1 MDQQE
6 AKYEKCL
13 VHAKNLVEELEAKR
27 YSEVDTLLGELS
39 KFNENGLFQE
49 IGKLTRDLHDTLNN
63 FDLEPRISKLTVS
76 EIPDAKERLNHVITL
91 TQNAANR
98 TLSVVEDTLP
108 RSEQLKK
115 KSISLK
121 TEWDRFTKRD
131 MQIEEFRGL
140 SDEIDDFL
148 EWTSINAVVIHKG
161 LSEVMMAQDF
171 QDLTGQIIK
180 RVISL
185 VQEVE
190 DSLVGLIR
198 ITGGKSL
205 EKVVEEQQQPEKD
218 IKAVGPQVP
227 GLKQATDVVNG
238 QDDVDDL
245 LSSLG
250 F

>member
-13 VHAKNLVEELEAKR
+13 AHAKSLVKELEEKN
-27 YSEVDTLLGELS
+27 YSEVDILLGELS
-39 KFNENGLFQE
+39 KFNESGLFQE
-49 IGKLTRDLHDTLNN
+49 IGKLTRELHDTLNN

-108 RSEQLKK
+108 RSEQLEK

-121 TEWDRFTKRD
+121 AEWDRFTKRN
-131 MQIEEFRGL
+131 MQVEEFRGL
-140 SDEIDDFL
+140 SDKIDDFL

-198 ITGGKSL
+198 ITGGKNL
-205 EKVVEEQQQPEKD
+205 GKVVEKEQKPEKD
-218 IKAVGPQVP
+218 IEAVGPNVP
-227 GLKQATDVVNG
+227 GLKRESEVVNG

>member
-1 MDQQE
+1 MDPQE
-6 AKYEKCL
+6 AKYEECL
-13 VHAKNLVEELEAKR
+13 TQAKNLVKELEAKR
-27 YSEVDTLLGELS
+27 YFEADILLSELS

-49 IGKLTRDLHDTLNN
+49 VGKLTRELHNTLSN

-91 TQNAANR
+91 TQNAANK
-98 TLSVVEDTLP
+98 TLSVVENTLP
-108 RSEQLKK
+108 CSEKLEKTA
-115 KSISLK
+115 ISLK
-121 TEWDRFTKRD
+121 EKWDRFKQRD
-131 MQIEEFRGL
+131 MEVEEFRGL
-140 SDEIDDFL
+140 SDEIDEFL

-180 RVISL
+180 RVITL

-190 DSLVGLIR
+190 DSLVGLVR
-198 ITGGKSL
+198 ITGRKSMDTMDGK
-205 EKVVEEQQQPEKD
+205 EKKPEKD
-218 IKAVGPQVP
+218 IEAVGPQVP
-227 GLKQATDVVNG
+227 GLKRESEVVNG

>member
-6 AKYEKCL
+6 AKYEECL
-13 VHAKNLVEELEAKR
+13 AHAKKMVKELEAKH
-27 YSEVDTLLGELS
+27 YSEVDILLGELS
-39 KFNENGLFQE
+39 RFHENGLFQE
-49 IGKLTRDLHDTLNN
+49 VGKLTRELHDTLNN

-115 KSISLK
+115 KSIKLK
-121 TEWDRFTKRD
+121 AEWDRFKKRD
-131 MQIEEFRGL
+131 MEIEEFRGL
-140 SDEIDDFL
+140 SNKIDEFL

-180 RVISL
+180 RVITL

-198 ITGGKSL
+198 ITGSKGL
-205 EKVVEEQQQPEKD
+205 EKTIDEEKRPEKD
-218 IKAVGPQVP
+218 IEAVGPQVP
-227 GLKQATDVVNG
+227 GLKRESEVVNG

>member
-1 MDQQE
+1 MDPQE
-6 AKYEKCL
+6 AKYEACL
-13 VHAKNLVEELEAKR
+13 THAENLIKVIEAKR
-27 YSEVDTLLGELS
+27 YSEADILLGELS
-39 KFNENGLFQE
+39 RFHENGLFQE
-49 IGKLTRDLHDTLNN
+49 VGKLTRELHDTLAN
-63 FDLEPRISKLTVS
+63 FDLEPRISNLTVS

-91 TQNAANR
+91 TQNAANK

-108 RSEQLKK
+108 LSEKLKNNA
-115 KSISLK
+115 ISLK
-121 TEWDRFTKRD
+121 VEWDRFKKRD
-131 MQIEEFRGL
+131 LKLEEFRGL
-140 SDEIDDFL
+140 SDDIDEFL

-180 RVISL
+180 RVITL

-190 DSLVGLIR
+190 DSLVGLVR
-198 ITGGKSL
+198 ITGKKSL
-205 EKVVEEQQQPEKD
+205 EEINKEEKKPEKD
-218 IKAVGPQVP
+218 IEAVGPQVP
-227 GLKQATDVVNG
+227 GLKRESEVVNG